1 MSYRRKKRSIP
12 KRVLRSLSQLT
23 LKDLALWGGITLIWA
38 GVATMALQYERN
50 KAEDNHDRYAKAT
63 IQLILQGH
71 CRHSRPDQGNPS
83 PEGKIL

>member
-63 IQLILQGH
+63 IQLAFQQLQG
-71 CRHSRPDQGNPS
+71 
-83 PEGKIL
+83 